1 MKEKR
6 KIIYI
11 IFGILGGLLILFG
24 SAVLLQ
30 FAGERTAQD
39 ADVKLTKTEQ
49 GFYFRTV
56 YKALTEDGKW
66 HAISKDEFTEGNKLA
81 GYERSDGSFYTTRD
95 LLEEVY
101 YFTYVWLLVAI
112 LLIGLYVRY
121 YRTLAHRPAAR
132 RWIYATASLV
142 MIAFA
147 ILLSYDTILQ
157 TTTLGQTETVGKV
170 KDIEREKRYG
180 RFILDHFYIDYEY
193 DISGESYLASR
204 RVSFGTYDLYEAG
217 QSIPVHY
224 MNSNPGKSY
233 IGLTTSRER
242 TDYVGFK
249 LGLPL
254 FVILLVNRFLYNWM
268 KEDEAA

>member
-81 GYERSDGSFYTTRD
+81 GYERSGGAF
-95 LLEEVY
+95 
-101 YFTYVWLLVAI
+101 
-112 LLIGLYVRY
+112 
-121 YRTLAHRPAAR
+121 
-132 RWIYATASLV
+132 YAT
-142 MIAFA
+142 
-147 ILLSYDTILQ
+147 
-157 TTTLGQTETVGKV
+157 
-170 KDIEREKRYG
+170 RE
-180 RFILDHFYIDYEY
+180 L
-193 DISGESYLASR
+193 
-204 RVSFGTYDLYEAG
+204 
-217 QSIPVHY
+217 
-224 MNSNPGKSY
+224 
-233 IGLTTSRER
+233 REG
-242 TDYVGFK
+242 V
-249 LGLPL
+249 
-254 FVILLVNRFLYNWM
+254 
-268 KEDEAA
+268 